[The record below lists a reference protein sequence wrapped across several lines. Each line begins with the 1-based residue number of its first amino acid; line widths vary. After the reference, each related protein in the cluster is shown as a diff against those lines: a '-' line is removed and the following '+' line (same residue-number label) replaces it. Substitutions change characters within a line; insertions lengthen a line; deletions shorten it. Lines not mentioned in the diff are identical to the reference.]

1 MGVAAQAALRRVKRR
16 AGVKALVIHS
26 GVRVRLLDAEV
37 APVGATRDRPHH
49 HRLEETPMKRL
60 LAVLVVAL
68 SVTSL
73 IGFALAQQKTVIK
86 LAHHAPMTFPYQD
99 GALKFKEV
107 AERLSGGKIEVQVFG
122 GAQLGGERDLLE
134 GIRLGTVQMAIG
146 AGALANFA
154 PSYNVVQLPFL
165 IKNQEHMTKIAEGPA
180 GKLLSQRIEEQSGF
194 KVIGYFSTGDSG
206 IQTVKA
212 PVRTPADLK
221 GVKIRVME
229 NPALIESMRALG
241 ANPTPLPFPE
251 VYTSMK
257 QGVVE
262 GATIDYTALWTTKV
276 YEAVKFVTEPGFHIL
291 SEPRPLLIS
300 ARFLASQPADVQQWI
315 MQAGTE
321 AAAYE
326 RSIFKERQTKAIEE
340 LRAKGIQFGKMDD
353 KAFLETMRPVWAKIA
368 KEYKAEDLLEAIVKA
383 GQ

>member
-1 MGVAAQAALRRVKRR
+1 
-16 AGVKALVIHS
+16 
-26 GVRVRLLDAEV
+26 
-37 APVGATRDRPHH
+37 
-49 HRLEETPMKRL
+49 MKRF
-60 LAVLVVAL
+60 LAVLVLTVIAAAGMGGSVA
-68 SVTSL
+68 
-73 IGFALAQQKTVIK
+73 AQQKIVIK
-86 LAHHAPMTFPYQD
+86 VAHHAPVTYPYQD

-107 AERLSGGKIEVQVFG
+107 AERLSNGRLDVQVFG

-134 GIRLGTVQMAIG
+134 GIRLGTLHMAVG

-154 PSYNVVQLPFL
+154 PAYNVVQLPFL
-165 IKNQEHMTKIAEGPA
+165 IKNQEHMVKIAEGPA
-180 GKLLSQRIEEQSGF
+180 GKLLAQRIEEQGGY
-194 KVIGYFSTGDSG
+194 KVLGYFSTGDSG

-241 ANPTPLPFPE
+241 ANPTPMPFPE

-291 SEPRPLLIS
+291 AEPRPLLIS
-300 ARFLASQPADVQQWI
+300 AKFFASQPAEVQQWI
-315 MQAGTE
+315 AQAGAE
-321 AAAYE
+321 AAVYE
-326 RSIFKERQTKAIEE
+326 RSLFKDRQGKAIED
-340 LRAKGIQFGKMDD
+340 LKAKGIQFAKMDER
-353 KAFLETMRPVWAKIA
+353 AFLETMRPVWQKVAA
-368 KEYKAEDLLEAIVKA
+368 QYKADDLLDAIMKA